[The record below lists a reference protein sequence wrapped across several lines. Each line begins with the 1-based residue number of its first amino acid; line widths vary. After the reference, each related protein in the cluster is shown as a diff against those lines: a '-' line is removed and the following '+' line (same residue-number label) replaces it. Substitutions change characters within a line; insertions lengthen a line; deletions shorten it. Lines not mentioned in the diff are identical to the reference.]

1 VEGTDIPDSA
11 RVAALYAK
19 GAIGLREARLFEGVI
34 GTCFIGEPVSAE
46 ERAGVLYVRPKV
58 TGRAW
63 ITGFHQFVLDPED
76 PLPEGFRVGHPPRPA
91 PDPESWS

>member
-1 VEGTDIPDSA
+1 MPMHQP
-11 RVAALYAK
+11 
-19 GAIGLREARLFEGVI
+19 LRFEGVL
-34 GTCFIGEPVSAE
+34 GTYFSGQAVSAQ

-63 ITGFHQFVLDPED
+63 LTGFHQFVLDPED
-76 PLPEGFRVGHPPRPA
+76 PLPDGFRIGRPPRAA